1 MSIGHADLSKPEN
14 QLASEREPVASVVRF
29 LR

>member
-1 MSIGHADLSKPEN
+1 MSLGYADMSKPEN
-14 QLASEREPVASVVRF
+14 QLASEREPVANVVRF